1 MDGGSDIE
9 SETEEE
15 YTESDITDEGE
26 LEQNVFGTGP
36 IPKRRRGCRTRGD
49 IREGINVS
57 GERSGTH
64 PPQDERLGTQPPQM
78 NDQLLQELLKKEK
91 AVEIRMM
98 MLVVMK
104 KIITNGLQK

>member
-1 MDGGSDIE
+1 MCLVKEVELTHHKMSDL
-9 SETEEE
+9 
-15 YTESDITDEGE
+15 E
-26 LEQNVFGTGP
+26 LNHH
-36 IPKRRRGCRTRGD
+36 K
-49 IREGINVS
+49 
-57 GERSGTH
+57 
-64 PPQDERLGTQPPQM
+64 M

>member
-57 GERSGTH
+57 TH
-64 PPQDERLGTQPPQM
+64 PPQDV
-78 NDQLLQELLKKEK
+78 ELTHHKMSDLELNHHK
-91 AVEIRMM
+91 
-98 MLVVMK
+98 
-104 KIITNGLQK
+104 